1 MPDRTFHWRSAVHS
15 CAVAGLVLLAACVAL
30 PTRADEPG
38 NTLTP
43 GTGAAP
49 ALDPAAA
56 LRASQAVLGS
66 RVGEYTLLDRNG
78 RPVRLTSF
86 RGKPLLVN
94 FIYTG
99 CFQVCPTNTRALL
112 QAVRVLEGRFGT
124 NQFNVI
130 SIGFNQPADTP
141 QAMKAFA
148 AQQGIDFPHWEFL
161 SPPAP
166 AVEALTRAFGF
177 SYQATPAGFDHLL
190 QVTLVDAQGRI
201 VRQVYGDEVPAE
213 ALGEPLKQL
222 LVGAP
227 LAPQFADIIDRV
239 RILCTVYDPATGT
252 YRVDYSLALE
262 VAGGLTFVVAMLLYF
277 LNEWRVRRA
286 ARRPSRA

>member
-1 MPDRTFHWRSAVHS
+1 MPDRDSPWRRAVHC
-15 CAVAGLVLLAACVAL
+15 CAVAGLVLLAASIAP

-38 NTLTP
+38 NALTP
-43 GTGAAP
+43 GTATAP
-49 ALDPAAA
+49 GLDAAAA

-66 RVGEYTLLDRNG
+66 RLGEFTLLDRNG
-78 RPVRLTSF
+78 RPVRLSSY

-99 CFQVCPTNTRALL
+99 CFQVCPANTRALA
-112 QAVRVLEGRFGT
+112 QAVRALEGRFGT

-130 SIGFNQPADTP
+130 SIGFNQPADSP

-148 AQQGIDFPHWEFL
+148 AQQGIDFPHWDFL
-161 SPPAP
+161 SPPAA
-166 AVEALTRAFGF
+166 AVEPLTRAFGF

-190 QVTLVDAQGRI
+190 QVTLVDARGRI
-201 VRQVYGDEVPAE
+201 VRQVYGDEVPAQ

-262 VAGGLTFVVAMLLYF
+262 VA
-277 LNEWRVRRA
+277 R
-286 ARRPSRA
+286 